1 MKMKNKEKI
10 VFKNDIDELLNNKLM
25 GMWNMERRDYYKLEA
40 EDSNMFKGYGDKS
53 GVMYLGDVDYDHYMD
68 INVFNTGIVRM
79 GFRYNDDYIIKMNSD
94 KFDKDID
101 SIVSIF
107 LESINNYM
115 KLLASFEELRNG
127 VIPTSMRRDM
137 QLNNILESESL

>member
-25 GMWNMERRDYYKLEA
+25 GMWDMERRDYYKLE
-40 EDSNMFKGYGDKS
+40 EEGPNMFKGYGDKS
-53 GVMYLGDVDYDHYMD
+53 GVMYLGVVDYDHYMD

-107 LESINNYM
+107 LESINDYM

>member
-10 VFKNDIDELLNNKLM
+10 VFKNDIDELLNNKLR
-25 GMWNMERRDYYKLEA
+25 GMWDMERRDYYKLEA
-40 EDSNMFKGYGDKS
+40 EDTNMFKGYGDKS
-53 GVMYLGDVDYDHYMD
+53 GVMYLGVVDYDHYLD

-107 LESINNYM
+107 LESINDYM